1 MARSVA
7 AAVFRRV
14 AASSQQS
21 SSSSLSSSTPLSQ
34 WTKSAC
40 DVAGEEA
47 GNLSPLLRRWITKS
61 AFRKEAAGSTQ
72 TLPKRFNP
80 KKSGGLKPQKYGKEL
95 KAAPIAIPTP
105 VRPPKVRRGVM
116 KVRPPVV
123 TVMGHVDHGKTS
135 LLDALRETSLAAKEA
150 GGITQH
156 LGAFEVSMKSGAS
169 LTFLDTPGHAAFSEM
184 RARGAAV
191 TDIVVLVVAADD
203 GVMPQTREAM
213 KHALAAKVP
222 IVVAINKCDKPE
234 ANPEKVRQQLAAEGL
249 ELEDIG
255 GNVQVVEISAT
266 KKMGLDQLEEALLL
280 QAEFMDLQASAEEDV
295 HAVVVEARI
304 DRGQG
309 PLATA
314 IVREGTLTPGQY
326 IVVGAQWG
334 RIRALR
340 NMLGLQIPSAGP
352 SIPVEIDGL
361 KGVPEAGDEVVV
373 VANEEQARKLSEE
386 RFLVMEAGRLERL
399 SRHNSDSDS
408 DSLET
413 EEEKS
418 EKKEMVVLVKAD
430 VQGTAQAVSQALEGL
445 SSAQVA
451 VNIVHAGV
459 GPVSQSDVA
468 LAEACGACV
477 VGFNVRAM
485 AGAVDAAAK
494 RAKIK
499 VCQHRIIYHLL
510 EDIGKM
516 IVGMAPGTK
525 ETRVAGQAEILS
537 VFEIKGRGRECR
549 GATKI
554 AGCKVVEG
562 KLTRD
567 SRIRVMRSGEVL
579 FEGPCASLRREKDDV
594 ETAIKGTE
602 CGIVL
607 KDWIDFQVG
616 DVIQCIEDVRR
627 MPKFVSS
634 QSGAVR
640 IEC

>member
-1 MARSVA
+1 MARIVA
-7 AAVFRRV
+7 ATVLKRV

-21 SSSSLSSSTPLSQ
+21 SSSASLISWS
-34 WTKSAC
+34 KSAC
-40 DVAGEEA
+40 DAVGEEA
-47 GNLSPLLRRWITKS
+47 SLSPLLKRWITKS

-72 TLPKRFNP
+72 TLPKNFGPR
-80 KKSGGLKPQKYGKEL
+80 KSGTQGLKPQKHGREL
-95 KAAPIAIPTP
+95 KPAPVLTP
-105 VRPPKVRRGVM
+105 VQKPVPPPKVRRGVM

-156 LGAFEVSMKSGAS
+156 LGAFEVDMKSGAS
-169 LTFLDTPGHAAFSEM
+169 LTFLDTPGHAAFSQM

-213 KHALAAKVP
+213 KHAADAKVP

-234 ANPEKVRQQLAAEGL
+234 SNPEKVRQQLAAEGL

-255 GNVQVVEISAT
+255 GDVQVVEISAT
-266 KKMGLDQLEEALLL
+266 KKTGLDQLEEALLL
-280 QAEFMDLQASAEEDV
+280 QAEIMDLQASAEDDV

-314 IVREGTLTPGQY
+314 IVREGTLRPGQY

-340 NMLGLQIPSAGP
+340 NMLGRQMPSAGP

-361 KGVPEAGDEVVV
+361 RGVPEAGDEVVV
-373 VANEEQARKLSEE
+373 VANEEQARALSEE
-386 RFLVMEAGRLERL
+386 RFLVMEADRLRRL
-399 SRHNSDSDS
+399 SRQNSA
-408 DSLET
+408 LAPET
-413 EEEKS
+413 TEGEEEKS
-418 EKKEMVVLVKAD
+418 EKKEMAVLVKAD
-430 VQGTAQAVSQALEGL
+430 VQGTAQAVSQALQGL
-445 SSAQVA
+445 SSPQVWWS
-451 VNIVHAGV
+451 VNVVHAGV

-477 VGFNVRAM
+477 VGFNVRTM

-510 EDIGKM
+510 EDIGNM

-525 ETRVAGQAEILS
+525 ETRVAGQAEILN
-537 VFEIKGRGRECR
+537 VFEIKGKGRECR

-554 AGCKVVEG
+554 AGCKVVDG
-562 KLTRD
+562 KLSRD
-567 SRIRVMRSGEVL
+567 WRIRVLRSGEVL
-579 FEGPCASLRREKDDV
+579 FEGPCASLKREKDDV
-594 ETAIKGTE
+594 ETVMKGSE
-602 CGIVL
+602 CGLVL
-607 KDWIDFQVG
+607 KDWVDFQVG

>member
-1 MARSVA
+1 MQIALALVRFWGRNERFCSLLVVTKWLPFYIGTRAALSPQPRSVH
-7 AAVFRRV
+7 FI
-14 AASSQQS
+14 S
-21 SSSSLSSSTPLSQ
+21 
-34 WTKSAC
+34 
-40 DVAGEEA
+40 DE
-47 GNLSPLLRRWITKS
+47 
-61 AFRKEAAGSTQ
+61 
-72 TLPKRFNP
+72 
-80 KKSGGLKPQKYGKEL
+80 
-95 KAAPIAIPTP
+95 
-105 VRPPKVRRGVM
+105 
-116 KVRPPVV
+116 
-123 TVMGHVDHGKTS
+123 HV
-135 LLDALRETSLAAKEA
+135 L
-150 GGITQH
+150 
-156 LGAFEVSMKSGAS
+156 
-169 LTFLDTPGHAAFSEM
+169 
-184 RARGAAV
+184 
-191 TDIVVLVVAADD
+191 
-203 GVMPQTREAM
+203 
-213 KHALAAKVP
+213 
-222 IVVAINKCDKPE
+222 
-234 ANPEKVRQQLAAEGL
+234 
-249 ELEDIG
+249 
-255 GNVQVVEISAT
+255 
-266 KKMGLDQLEEALLL
+266 
-280 QAEFMDLQASAEEDV
+280 
-295 HAVVVEARI
+295 
-304 DRGQG
+304 
-309 PLATA
+309 
-314 IVREGTLTPGQY
+314 
-326 IVVGAQWG
+326 
-334 RIRALR
+334 
-340 NMLGLQIPSAGP
+340 
-352 SIPVEIDGL
+352 
-361 KGVPEAGDEVVV
+361 
-373 VANEEQARKLSEE
+373 
-386 RFLVMEAGRLERL
+386 
-399 SRHNSDSDS
+399 
-408 DSLET
+408 
-413 EEEKS
+413 KS
-418 EKKEMVVLVKAD
+418 EILTIHVLSVEFD
-430 VQGTAQAVSQALEGL
+430 LTCVWVF
-445 SSAQVA
+445 QVA